1 MHVLVI
7 SPYEIE
13 RKVLENEVQKWEKE
27 RYT

>member
-27 RYT
+27 WYT